1 MSQRRTKELG
11 NAGWRE
17 WVKLPDLGIPSIKAK
32 LDTGARTSSLHAF
45 QIKVFRRGEK
55 RFARFIVQPEQR
67 SKLHAIECVA
77 PLIDKRP
84 VRPSSGIAEVRHV
97 VQTRVELLGE
107 RWEIEVTLT
116 RRDAMGFRLLLG
128 RQALRD
134 RLLVDPGRSFV
145 NGRRIKGSRRV
156 RESSPRG

>member
-1 MSQRRTKELG
+1 
-11 NAGWRE
+11 
-17 WVKLPDLGIPSIKAK
+17 
-32 LDTGARTSSLHAF
+32 
-45 QIKVFRRGEK
+45 
-55 RFARFIVQPEQR
+55 
-67 SKLHAIECVA
+67 
-77 PLIDKRP
+77 
-84 VRPSSGIAEVRHV
+84 
-97 VQTRVELLGE
+97 LLGE